1 MRPTH
6 LRVPFLLFA
15 LVLAVPLFAAVG
27 SEITLPV
34 SGYLELSDNLI
45 YRTEL
50 TLTNHRN
57 VAQYVSLELITE
69 GHVQPIRGFVLQAN
83 ETLFLPDGGFHR
95 GGGRSNLIAAM
106 RIRSVH
112 ELEGLV
118 DDSQGMIEANSFVV
132 AEHPIS
138 RGATRQ
144 EVAAIPASEYHAEEA
159 VFLGVRHSPGT
170 GAYTNVGITN
180 LHPTQTETFFVQFE
194 LHTEPVA
201 VVVPP
206 LSLRQIRISGP
217 GNAGRSLRITPEWAV
232 STASPA
238 RTTPWVAYAST
249 VDTHTGDAYSGMRA
263 PAASFV
269 RR

>member
-1 MRPTH
+1 MRPSH
-6 LRVPFLLFA
+6 LRAPFLLLA
-15 LVLAVPLFAAVG
+15 LVLAVPMFAAVAA
-27 SEITLPV
+27 EVTLPV
-34 SGYLELSDNLI
+34 TGYLELSDDLI

-57 VAQYVSLELITE
+57 VLQYVSLELVNE
-69 GHVQPIRGFVLQAN
+69 GHVQPIRGFALQPN
-83 ETLFLPDGGFHR
+83 ETLFLADGGFHR
-95 GGGRSNLIAAM
+95 GGGRTNLVAAM
-106 RIRSVH
+106 RIRAVH
-112 ELEGLV
+112 ELEALV
-118 DDSQGMIEANSFVV
+118 SDSQGMIEANSFVV

-144 EVAAIPASEYHAEEA
+144 EVAGIPASEYHAEEA
-159 VFLGVRHSPGT
+159 VFLGVGHSPGT

-180 LHPTQTETFFVQFE
+180 LHPTQTETFFVKFE
-194 LHTEPVA
+194 LHTEAVA

-217 GNAGRSLRITPEWAV
+217 GNSGRSLRITPAWAAGDGV
-232 STASPA
+232 PS